1 MKYLRLQVSLCL
13 LILALIPFRSLVA
26 QEPASYD
33 LLLKGG
39 TIIDGTGKPGFL
51 GDLAIKDD
59 RIVKIAPE
67 IKGSADQVISCRGL
81 IIAPGF
87 IDLHNHSDRQIVS
100 PLTRANMNYVT
111 QGCTTVVTGNCGS
124 GPVDTGEYYRRIDA
138 AGSGTNVIHLIPQGS
153 LRDHVMG
160 SGQREPTEAELQ
172 KMKKLARK
180 AMQDG
185 AWGMSTG
192 LIYVPSSYAD
202 TDELI
207 TLAKIVSEHDGIY
220 ASHIRNEST
229 ELLAAVNEA
238 LKIGQQA
245 QLPVHISHFKSS
257 GRDAWGLVLRA
268 AAMIDEARQQGQ
280 TVTADQ
286 YPYIASSTSLGATLI
301 PAWARAGGNKELVA
315 RLEAPETSEKII
327 KLIEKNIEERE
338 GGSAVR
344 IARYSDRPDWVGK
357 NLQQIADQEQK
368 SILDIVLEITRHGGA
383 SVVNFSMNEEDV
395 RQIMKIDWVA
405 TASDGRAYLPGSDR
419 PHPRNYGT
427 FPRKLG
433 YYSIQE
439 KVLPLEQ
446 AIRSAS
452 GLPADILGLKDRG
465 YLKEGAFADVVVFD
479 PDKLIDQATFDN
491 PHQYSEG
498 IRYLFVNGTPA
509 ITAGFPTGS
518 LAGKALRHPVPKQKL
533 KKTAQP

>member
-1 MKYLRLQVSLCL
+1 MKLLRLQVSLCL
-13 LILALIPFRSLVA
+13 LLLALMPLRTLSA
-26 QEPASYD
+26 QESASYD

-39 TIIDGTGKPGFL
+39 TIIDGTGKAGFT

-67 IKGSADQVISCRGL
+67 IEASADQVISCKGL

-100 PLTRANMNYVT
+100 PLTRANMNFIT

-124 GPVDTGEYYRRIDA
+124 GPVDTGEYYRQIDA
-138 AGSGTNVIHLIPQGS
+138 AGSGTNVMHLIPQGS

-160 SGQREPTEAELQ
+160 SGQREPTEEELQ
-172 KMKKLARK
+172 KMQELARR
-180 AMQDG
+180 AMLDG

-207 TLAKIVSEHDGIY
+207 MLAKIVAEYNGIY

-245 QLPVHISHFKSS
+245 KLPVHISHFKSS

-268 AAMIDEARQQGQ
+268 AAMINEARQQGQ
-280 TVTADQ
+280 MVTADQ

-315 RLEAPETSEKII
+315 RLEAPETSKKII
-327 KLIEKNIEERE
+327 KQIEKNIEKRE

-344 IARYSDRPDWVGK
+344 IARYADRPNWVGK

-368 SILDIVLEITRHGGA
+368 SILEIVLEITRHGGA

-433 YYSIQE
+433 YYSLQE
-439 KVLPLEQ
+439 KVIPLEK
-446 AIRSAS
+446 AVRSAS
-452 GLPADILGLKDRG
+452 GLPADILGLTNRG
-465 YLKEGAFADVVVFD
+465 YLKEGAYADIVVFD
-479 PDKLIDQATFDN
+479 PAKLIDQATFDN

-509 ITAGFPTGS
+509 INGGFPTGS
-518 LAGKALRHPVPKQKL
+518 LAGKALRRP
-533 KKTAQP
+533 QPEK